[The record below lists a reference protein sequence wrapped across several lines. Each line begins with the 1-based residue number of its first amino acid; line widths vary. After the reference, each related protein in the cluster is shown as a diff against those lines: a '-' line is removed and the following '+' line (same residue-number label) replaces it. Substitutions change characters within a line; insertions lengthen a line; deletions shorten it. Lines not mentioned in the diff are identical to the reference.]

1 MQLAVLGLNHKT
13 APIEVREQFAL
24 DATQVH
30 QALTEIYGLAE
41 LDEAVLLATCNR
53 TELYAVVAD
62 DVPPLAAMQKLFAKI
77 GTAVSQEYTYYYKGE
92 DAVRHLFR
100 VASGMDS
107 LVIGEGQI
115 LSQVKVAYLT
125 AVRVGTTGTI
135 SNMLF
140 QRALAIGKKIR
151 TQTSI
156 ADNPV
161 SVSYAAVKLT
171 QQIFGSL
178 GERRALILGAGTMSE
193 LMAKHLIGHGL
204 QTLLIANRS
213 MDKAEALA
221 QKYHGRAVPL
231 EERLRWAG
239 RVDVILTS
247 TGANTYLIDYE
258 QAVELMHKRQ
268 GRPLVMIDIA
278 VPRDIDPEV
287 SQIEGITLYNL
298 DDLEQVVDENKE
310 MRAQE
315 AEAAYPLLEE
325 AVAELME
332 KYSYFSM
339 RPLMAAVT
347 DRFEM
352 VRKRIVHR
360 AFAKLPDV
368 QDDERRV
375 IEGMSKVLVRKLLR
389 DPMIH
394 FREVAG
400 TEDEQMYWQILAD
413 VYQLPLP
420 AQSRPEE
427 TDDAK

>member
-1 MQLAVLGLNHKT
+1 MLAK
-13 APIEVREQFAL
+13 
-24 DATQVH
+24 
-30 QALTEIYGLAE
+30 
-41 LDEAVLLATCNR
+41 
-53 TELYAVVAD
+53 
-62 DVPPLAAMQKLFAKI
+62 
-77 GTAVSQEYTYYYKGE
+77 
-92 DAVRHLFR
+92 
-100 VASGMDS
+100 
-107 LVIGEGQI
+107 
-115 LSQVKVAYLT
+115 
-125 AVRVGTTGTI
+125 
-135 SNMLF
+135 
-140 QRALAIGKKIR
+140 
-151 TQTSI
+151 
-156 ADNPV
+156 
-161 SVSYAAVKLT
+161 
-171 QQIFGSL
+171 
-178 GERRALILGAGTMSE
+178 
-193 LMAKHLIGHGL
+193 
-204 QTLLIANRS
+204 
-213 MDKAEALA
+213 
-221 QKYHGRAVPL
+221 KYHGRAVPL

-287 SQIEGITLYNL
+287 SKIEGITLYNL

-347 DRFEM
+347 DRFEI

-360 AFAKLPDV
+360 AFAKLPNV

-400 TEDEQMYWQILAD
+400 TEDEKMYWQILAD

-420 AQSRPEE
+420 AEARPEE